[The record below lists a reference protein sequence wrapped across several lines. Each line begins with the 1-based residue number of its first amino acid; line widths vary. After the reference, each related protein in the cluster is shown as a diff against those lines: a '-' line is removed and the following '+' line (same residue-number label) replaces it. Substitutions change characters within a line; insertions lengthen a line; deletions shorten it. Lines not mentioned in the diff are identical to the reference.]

1 MNVDLRDVIS
11 DQVKAIPSLIVK
23 DTGEM
28 NFQLLL
34 TRAQTNDS
42 ELLHTLYQNEEIRKV
57 FFTDIVSEDT
67 KTQITVFDNLAFRRY
82 IELNDSSLGW
92 TQYAKKVGLKIN
104 DVFLKAQDKE
114 WSLVWPYKDCVLEG
128 GQSAEEQKRT
138 EIFFNKLLAHD
149 EVTKLTEEKV
159 LSNHKIY
166 TKCDNSIDYKSKKS
180 EELKELLKE
189 RGEKVSGKK
198 DDLVSRLLESDNAK
212 FESFNRDAADKERSL
227 DDNTITDNLLI
238 HGNNLMGMHTIKKQF
253 RGKVKV
259 IYFDPPYYFRDN
271 KPGDTFSY
279 NSNFKLSTWLTF
291 MQDRLEVAR
300 ELLHE
305 DGVIFVSI
313 DDDGLFHLKL
323 LMDEIFGEK
332 RFITNFVWKRSRGG
346 THLDKKRRKISEYVL
361 SYGGVNAD
369 KIRMFGEYAYDDK
382 AQPIVKKENTEKILT
397 FPAKTVKTT
406 LDDGKYAKGIHNE
419 GVQAPIEFLKAFT
432 VKGGL
437 VTTQLK
443 AKARFTWRQ
452 KFLDNELEMGSI
464 PELSSKFGLNVLRHD
479 EKGKFKAPFTLIGA
493 FNNDNWEWPENNS
506 GQNVG
511 TNQDASEELAELLG
525 AEVGEIF
532 SYPKPSSLLRYLIQ
546 MVTHFDKNAIVLDA
560 FAGSG
565 TTGQAVMELN
575 KMDEGKRQFILFE
588 QMDYV
593 ETVTAERLLRSME
606 AYDLDE
612 SFRFIELKKWN
623 ESFIGDIEKAT
634 SKKRLAEIW
643 KDIKTRGFLEYNFD
657 MKAHEEN
664 SKEFDKLSLEEQK
677 QFYCHLLDVNHLYVN
692 LSSLDDQEFGCSEQ
706 EKTLTRDFYQLA
718 EDSAEEE

>member
-1 MNVDLRDVIS
+1 
-11 DQVKAIPSLIVK
+11 
-23 DTGEM
+23 
-28 NFQLLL
+28 
-34 TRAQTNDS
+34 
-42 ELLHTLYQNEEIRKV
+42 
-57 FFTDIVSEDT
+57 
-67 KTQITVFDNLAFRRY
+67 
-82 IELNDSSLGW
+82 
-92 TQYAKKVGLKIN
+92 
-104 DVFLKAQDKE
+104 
-114 WSLVWPYKDCVLEG
+114 
-128 GQSAEEQKRT
+128 
-138 EIFFNKLLAHD
+138 
-149 EVTKLTEEKV
+149 
-159 LSNHKIY
+159 
-166 TKCDNSIDYKSKKS
+166 
-180 EELKELLKE
+180 
-189 RGEKVSGKK
+189 
-198 DDLVSRLLESDNAK
+198 
-212 FESFNRDAADKERSL
+212 
-227 DDNTITDNLLI
+227 
-238 HGNNLMGMHTIKKQF
+238 
-253 RGKVKV
+253 
-259 IYFDPPYYFRDN
+259 
-271 KPGDTFSY
+271 
-279 NSNFKLSTWLTF
+279 
-291 MQDRLEVAR
+291 
-300 ELLHE
+300 
-305 DGVIFVSI
+305 
-313 DDDGLFHLKL
+313 
-323 LMDEIFGEK
+323 
-332 RFITNFVWKRSRGG
+332 
-346 THLDKKRRKISEYVL
+346 
-361 SYGGVNAD
+361 
-369 KIRMFGEYAYDDK
+369 
-382 AQPIVKKENTEKILT
+382 
-397 FPAKTVKTT
+397 
-406 LDDGKYAKGIHNE
+406 
-419 GVQAPIEFLKAFT
+419 
-432 VKGGL
+432 
-437 VTTQLK
+437 
-443 AKARFTWRQ
+443 
-452 KFLDNELEMGSI
+452 MGSI
-464 PELSSKFGLNVLRHD
+464 PELSSKFGLNVLKHD